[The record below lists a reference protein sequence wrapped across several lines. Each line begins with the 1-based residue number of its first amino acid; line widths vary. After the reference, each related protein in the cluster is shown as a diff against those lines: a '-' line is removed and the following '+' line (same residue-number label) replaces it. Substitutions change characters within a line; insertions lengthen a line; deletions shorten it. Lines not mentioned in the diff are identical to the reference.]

1 MTLEPELPDTREC
14 SCLSCQSER
23 IVYAGRIIGGP
34 EPASPGRR
42 TLPALRSAQD
52 LRRAQGLRVSIGIRQ
67 KNRRS
72 TSHRE
77 REPRGG
83 DSGRTA
89 VEAHHLSGFG
99 REPGR
104 GQIRSVAA

>member
-52 LRRAQGLRVSIGIRQ
+52 LRRAQGSGFQ
-67 KNRRS
+67 SGSDRR
-72 TSHRE
+72 TVDPHHIVN
-77 REPRGG
+77 GNH
-83 DSGRTA
+83 A
-89 VEAHHLSGFG
+89 VET
-99 REPGR
+99 P
-104 GQIRSVAA
+104 AAPP